1 MVKIINIDTKTKTI
15 RISNADGDIK
25 TWRTTE
31 SGTHFPIREGETTKE
46 ALDKFVEKKRPE
58 SAAKGQ
64 TIGEMEK
71 AGKDVSVLKHE
82 MTRLHYGFYDEK
94 GKNMTPQELL
104 DYMKKRNAEAQD
116 EKTASDTRVKGLLP
130 DGIKNVQKYIDG
142 DQAKPATERDDD
154 WYSDES
160 YVKRTGVTQKY
171 IELSDERD
179 GLKHEILM
187 ARRRGRTDEEAQLR
201 EEQKKVESA
210 MAEEGKRID
219 EIKKKQTEKQQP
231 AKDDVH
237 SRVEKAQRVEAE
249 TGVAPED
256 WEAYENAR
264 ESGAYNMF
272 DYNAISEDTGLPKE
286 LIRKIQENYSTLR
299 DAYGTPDGDDDE
311 PAPQPKQGSQPSTA
325 DDPRKDGDDA
335 ETRAEALWDKYV
347 PDTGPAETLFGEM
360 LRAAGRVK
368 YRYYND
374 GDMYGNGYGKE
385 TVNNAISYLGKLA
398 GGQDTEFKKELSRAV
413 YQATS
418 AASRYDEEEYKRQV
432 DRIVGA
438 FANASWDDIKAL
450 ADIKNETDSLTEYP
464 DDTSYDDED
473 EEDY

>member
-1 MVKIINIDTKTKTI
+1 MVKIINIDTKTRTI

-31 SGTHFPIREGETTKE
+31 SGTHFPIREGESTKE
-46 ALDKFVEKKRPE
+46 ALDKFVESKQVGKKVNPDSMARQ
-58 SAAKGQ
+58 KG
-64 TIGEMEK
+64 GPK
-71 AGKDVSVLKHE
+71 AGTTWNLTEKQKKEFEKDYQRPADKE
-82 MTRLHYGFYDEK
+82 
-94 GKNMTPQELL
+94 P
-104 DYMKKRNAEAQD
+104 
-116 EKTASDTRVKGLLP
+116 
-130 DGIKNVQKYIDG
+130 
-142 DQAKPATERDDD
+142 KPTERDDD

-286 LIRKIQENYSTLR
+286 LIRKIQQNYSTLR
-299 DAYGTPDGDDDE
+299 DAYGTPDGDDDDDE

-464 DDTSYDDED
+464 DDTSYDDDD

>member
-31 SGTHFPIREGETTKE
+31 SGTHFPIREGESTKE

-58 SAAKGQ
+58 TKKEKHPPLTKGQ
-64 TIGEMEK
+64 VKLYRPEDDRYAIVDPDGAYTFYQGGTKGGQNRSLKGAEGAIYELGQLGYK
-71 AGKDVSVLKHE
+71 AG
-82 MTRLHYGFYDEK
+82 
-94 GKNMTPQELL
+94 TPIGQPTDKE
-104 DYMKKRNAEAQD
+104 
-116 EKTASDTRVKGLLP
+116 P
-130 DGIKNVQKYIDG
+130 
-142 DQAKPATERDDD
+142 KPTERDDD

-187 ARRRGRTDEEAQLR
+187 ARRRGRKDEEAQLR

-219 EIKKKQTEKQQP
+219 EIKKKQQP

-311 PAPQPKQGSQPSTA
+311 PAPQQKQGSQPSTA

-464 DDTSYDDED
+464 DDTSYDDDD

>member
-1 MVKIINIDTKTKTI
+1 MVKIINIDTKTRTI

-31 SGTHFPIREGETTKE
+31 SGAHFPIREGESTKE
-46 ALDKFVEKKRPE
+46 ALDKFVGSKQVGKKVNPDSMARQ
-58 SAAKGQ
+58 KG
-64 TIGEMEK
+64 GPK
-71 AGKDVSVLKHE
+71 AGTTWNL
-82 MTRLHYGFYDEK
+82 
-94 GKNMTPQELL
+94 
-104 DYMKKRNAEAQD
+104 
-116 EKTASDTRVKGLLP
+116 
-130 DGIKNVQKYIDG
+130 
-142 DQAKPATERDDD
+142 
-154 WYSDES
+154 
-160 YVKRTGVTQKY
+160 
-171 IELSDERD
+171 
-179 GLKHEILM
+179 
-187 ARRRGRTDEEAQLR
+187 
-201 EEQKKVESA
+201 
-210 MAEEGKRID
+210 
-219 EIKKKQTEKQQP
+219 TEKQKKEFEKDYQQP
-231 AKDDVH
+231 AKKDDVH

-299 DAYGTPDGDDDE
+299 DAYGTPDGDDDDDE

-347 PDTGPAETLFGEM
+347 PDTGPADTLFGEM

-432 DRIVGA
+432 DRIVSA

-450 ADIKNETDSLTEYP
+450 VDVKNETDSLTEYP
-464 DDTSYDDED
+464 DDTSYDDDD

>member
-1 MVKIINIDTKTKTI
+1 MVKIINIDTKTRTI

-58 SAAKGQ
+58 SAAKPEESEEIKKAKEQVKYWRKQYKGLQ
-64 TIGEMEK
+64 GRGMSTVMLRDAEETLKKLKKAEKEK
-71 AGKDVSVLKHE
+71 AKTDFSKPMDLVEATKYKINPNEDFWDGKE
-82 MTRLHYGFYDEK
+82 
-94 GKNMTPQELL
+94 P
-104 DYMKKRNAEAQD
+104 
-116 EKTASDTRVKGLLP
+116 
-130 DGIKNVQKYIDG
+130 
-142 DQAKPATERDDD
+142 KPTERDDD

-171 IELSDERD
+171 IELADERD

-219 EIKKKQTEKQQP
+219 EIKKKQQP

-311 PAPQPKQGSQPSTA
+311 NEPEQPQPRDAVKPH
-325 DDPRKDGDDA
+325 DFDPRDH
-335 ETRAEALWDKYV
+335 EASSENKMHQLWEAFV

-360 LRAAGRVK
+360 LRAAGRVQ

-432 DRIVGA
+432 DRIVDA

-464 DDTSYDDED
+464 DDTSYDDDED